1 MPQGP
6 HYQPGNTHAGAQRQ
20 PYYRPHTSMGAAGHW
35 VKTVGILS
43 PLVIGEFVKD
53 TEQRW
58 RLIRLAS
65 VATALVSEGL
75 YTSRIVREREA
86 ARERELICQS
96 PG

>member
-1 MPQGP
+1 MPQGS
-6 HYQPGNTHAGAQRQ
+6 HYQPGSMHTGAQRQ
-20 PYYRPHTSMGAAGHW
+20 AYYRPHTSMGATGHW
-35 VKTVGILS
+35 VKTAGILA

-53 TEQRW
+53 NEQKW